1 MVLTCFNPS
10 NKIVISTNHPK
21 YGWTTTIL
29 WTQLEHMVAMVAR
42 NGICSQ
48 MTGHFVKSINGGF
61 LNKMGLIIPKSSISM
76 DFFHY
81 KPSIWGYPHL
91 WKSPTQQRNTPQ
103 WLYTF
108 SFACLGLL
116 GKMGSVPLCPRCSN
130 QKDWDL
136 WIFIIFSP
144 KVKNNHRF

>member
-76 DFFHY
+76 DF
-81 KPSIWGYPHL
+81 SITNHPFGGTPIYGNLQLNNGIHHSGFILSALLVLVSWAKWGLCHFAPGVQTKKTGIYGY
-91 WKSPTQQRNTPQ
+91 SSFF
-103 WLYTF
+103 F
-108 SFACLGLL
+108 SQ
-116 GKMGSVPLCPRCSN
+116 S
-130 QKDWDL
+130 
-136 WIFIIFSP
+136 
-144 KVKNNHRF
+144 